1 MVFENRA
8 YPNWLINREMYKTNH
23 RPNDKSIRRMSKK
36 FLFYYLFFVAERK
49 HFYTEAA
56 PRGFLIKGCFENM
69 EQMHRRIPMRK
80 CEV

>member
-23 RPNDKSIRRMSKK
+23 RPNDKSIRRMSEK

-56 PRGFLIKGCFENM
+56 PR
-69 EQMHRRIPMRK
+69 
-80 CEV
+80 